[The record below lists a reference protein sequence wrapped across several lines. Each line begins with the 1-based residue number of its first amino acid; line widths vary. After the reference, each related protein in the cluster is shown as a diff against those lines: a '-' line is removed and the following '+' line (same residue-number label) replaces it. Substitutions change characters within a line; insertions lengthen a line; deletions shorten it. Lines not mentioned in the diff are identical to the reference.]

1 MLLLVLYPCVP
12 ATNRW
17 RVQGATLPS
26 PQDSLDLLQNLLRS
40 HVQGKQWQMIEGG
53 EAANVNPECFVSFQP
68 SFPDWAKATPK
79 HDSSISS
86 WSVLPRIFTP
96 PRRNLIKSIIYPQRP
111 PRGVTKM
118 LLNDKGV
125 LSTFFFLKIG
135 GNLLAPEEPAGSD
148 SQFHMPAAGPC
159 PCLLHSSFPPQFILL
174 AWHFHS
180 CRRPLFSHSS
190 R

>member
-1 MLLLVLYPCVP
+1 MFSQCYCGFSPGTRSPKTCTFNVTGTLWMRLLVLYPCVP

-53 EAANVNPECFVSFQP
+53 EAANANPECFVSFQP

-118 LLNDKGV
+118 LLNDKGI
-125 LSTFFFLKIG
+125 LSTFFFFKDWG
-135 GNLLAPEEPAGSD
+135 QFAGTRR
-148 SQFHMPAAGPC
+148 A
-159 PCLLHSSFPPQFILL
+159 
-174 AWHFHS
+174 
-180 CRRPLFSHSS
+180 CRFR
-190 R
+190 